1 MTFPS
6 LETLGRKLSLDYS
19 SLKEIIVLELNVIE
33 SMPFSLDSGCPGSSI
48 NRAVLLVAAYGPV
61 RVHSCACPRVI
72 WFSTTSFTS
81 LFSRLF
87 NLGEIDNSLFLGELT
102 LKSIF

>member
-1 MTFPS
+1 
-6 LETLGRKLSLDYS
+6 
-19 SLKEIIVLELNVIE
+19 
-33 SMPFSLDSGCPGSSI
+33 
-48 NRAVLLVAAYGPV
+48 LLVAAYGPV